1 MKLTKQQVNAAVIL
15 GVLAGTALIATIM
28 MAGWVMMH
36 RPVFFW
42 AFVCAGC
49 VCALIVKAA
58 HAYGDIEDWIWRR
71 KRDRIW
77 NGTGILSV
85 IQPCAT
91 CYRKHTCTSKNQTCS
106 ELEEMFN
113 HD

>member
-1 MKLTKQQVNAAVIL
+1 MKLTKQQWCAAVIL
-15 GVLAGTALIATIM
+15 GCLSGISLIAAIM

-58 HAYGDIEDWIWRR
+58 HAYGDIEDWFWRR
-71 KRDRIW
+71 KRERIFKRS
-77 NGTGILSV
+77 NPLFHI
-85 IQPCAT
+85 
-91 CYRKHTCTSKNQTCS
+91 HTEDLT
-106 ELEEMFN
+106 

>member
-1 MKLTKQQVNAAVIL
+1 MGGPQVKLTKHQFNAAVIL

-28 MAGWVMMH
+28 LAGWVMMH

-49 VCALIVKAA
+49 VCALIIKAA
-58 HAYGDIEDWIWRR
+58 HAYGDIEDWFWRR
-71 KRDRIW
+71 KRDRIFKRSHPLFH
-77 NGTGILSV
+77 I
-85 IQPCAT
+85 
-91 CYRKHTCTSKNQTCS
+91 HS
-106 ELEEMFN
+106 EDLT